1 MYMKK
6 LKITTILVWLIPLIL
21 IGLILYYP
29 FKINIIESQVTN
41 YLENTKGY
49 NSSEINSVEGQIS
62 KLPTFSVNVIFED
75 EPHLVYR
82 YKVENGK
89 VEQMGVSL
97 SKNGES
103 NDKISQKY
111 HENEL
116 ELKHREMIK

>member
-1 MYMKK
+1 MKK